1 MINKWKFPSLVT
13 ACIIIVGVISYIY
26 ISTYWNAKEIMIA
39 DPIVGEI
46 ENDDNGL
53 DLKTII
59 HETEKNVVLIEVET
73 PHNSRTGSGFIY
85 NDKGDIVTNA
95 HVVKDAEV
103 VYVRTANAHVY
114 PAAVIGIGEQT
125 DVAVLRVP
133 QLASGSYLP
142 ISEDNLTEIGDEIIA
157 VGSPHGFQNTVTLG
171 IISGLDRNLEVD
183 GFTYANAY
191 QISAQITHG
200 NSGGPL
206 IHRETGQVIG
216 INAVGTEDGT
226 IGFSIPIYH
235 VIDQLHEWSNEAV
248 TEELEFAKIDDRL
261 EQFDEEQLQDDSLY
275 IIDYFFEG
283 IKMRDFI
290 GSYTLFGSDVQAS
303 LSYVS
308 FRDSY
313 IHSTSLTYDDPIQT
327 VLDDQQVEIQ
337 VDVTITSKEINED
350 KRKEETIPYTFIIGI
365 ENDQVKIL
373 SYETDQ

>member
-1 MINKWKFPSLVT
+1 MIFGVFGFVYISNYFST
-13 ACIIIVGVISYIY
+13 QEIIITDPVVS
-26 ISTYWNAKEIMIA
+26 EIQ
-39 DPIVGEI
+39 
-46 ENDDNGL
+46 NDENGL

-73 PHNSRTGSGFIY
+73 SHSSRTGSGFMY

-95 HVVKDAEV
+95 HVVKDAEAI
-103 VYVRTANAHVY
+103 YVRTANAHVY

-133 QLASGSYLP
+133 QLASGSHLP
-142 ISEDNLTEIGDEIIA
+142 ISDDNLTEIGDEIIA

-226 IGFSIPIYH
+226 IGFSIPIYN
-235 VIDQLHEWSNEAV
+235 VIEQLNEWSNEAV
-248 TEELEFAKIDDRL
+248 TEELDFAKIDDRL
-261 EQFDEEQLQDDSLY
+261 ESVDEEQLQEDSLY
-275 IIDYFFEG
+275 IIDYFFDG

-290 GSYTLFGSDVQAS
+290 GSYTLFGSDVQAA

-313 IHSTSLTYDDPIQT
+313 IHSTSLSYDDPVQT
-327 VLDDQQVEIQ
+327 LLDDQQVEIQ

-350 KRKEETIPYTFIIGI
+350 NREEETIPYTFIVGI

-373 SYETDQ
+373 SYKTGE